1 MLGKLGLWISFD
13 ATTCFWKGLATM
25 SKARSRTIVAL
36 LGGAGLL
43 AQTALADGLPTFAE
57 AFYGVTIENVHVT
70 QGQRGENAKVTFIIN
85 NFSYQDVFLQDISS
99 DASSSGEL
107 FYKGA
112 FGQSTVESGLPIMQ
126 EETLDLSSSHIGA
139 RLIDL
144 NSGLLPGDHLTFK
157 LHFRQGQI
165 AISTHVSP
173 QQLAAPSRAP

>member
-1 MLGKLGLWISFD
+1 M
-13 ATTCFWKGLATM
+13 
-25 SKARSRTIVAL
+25 
-36 LGGAGLL
+36 
-43 AQTALADGLPTFAE
+43 
-57 AFYGVTIENVHVT
+57 
-70 QGQRGENAKVTFIIN
+70 
-85 NFSYQDVFLQDISS
+85 FLQDISS